1 MSSYGRTSSNAIAI
15 ASLLAEKW
23 DKKLRTT
30 SQEAA
35 KVRGISKPLAARI
48 LVQLSQVDLV
58 QGTPG
63 PNGGYALAKPPSEIR
78 LSEIVSVFQKV
89 EASERC
95 AYGPGW
101 CGTGKHC
108 PLHDTLTEL
117 DQQYLTFLE
126 KTTLDVF
133 EGHHAELPIPTPD
146 APKRPR
152 GRPAGSGIT
161 PPQQAAGSVLGQT
174 FRVTTQAS
182 ENVTRS
188 QSVQRAHS

>member
-15 ASLLAEKW
+15 AALLAERYEA
-23 DKKLRTT
+23 KKRTT

-35 KVRGISKPLAARI
+35 KIRGISKPLAARI

-58 QGTPG
+58 AGTPG
-63 PNGGYALAKPPSEIR
+63 PNGGYALARAPQEIR

-108 PLHDTLTEL
+108 PLHDHLTEL
-117 DQQYLTFLE
+117 DQQYLSFLE

-133 EGHHAELPIPTPD
+133 EGQSADSVAIPEPPPKHH
-146 APKRPR
+146 
-152 GRPAGSGIT
+152 GR
-161 PPQQAAGSVLGQT
+161 SVK
-174 FRVTTQAS
+174 
-182 ENVTRS
+182 N
-188 QSVQRAHS
+188 

>member
-15 ASLLAEKW
+15 AALLAERWKQQ
-23 DKKLRTT
+23 LRTT

-35 KVRGISKPLAARI
+35 KIRGISKPLAARI

-58 QGTPG
+58 NGTPG
-63 PNGGYALAKPPSEIR
+63 PHGGYALARDPAEIR

-117 DQQYLTFLE
+117 DQQYLSFLE

-133 EGHHAELPIPTPD
+133 EGHSAEPTDSSPTPI
-146 APKRPR
+146 KRPR
-152 GRPAGSGIT
+152 GRPHGS
-161 PPQQAAGSVLGQT
+161 
-174 FRVTTQAS
+174 
-182 ENVTRS
+182 
-188 QSVQRAHS
+188 

>member
-15 ASLLAEKW
+15 ASLLAERWGRKI
-23 DKKLRTT
+23 RTT

-35 KVRGISKPLAARI
+35 KIRGISKPLAARI

-63 PNGGYALAKPPSEIR
+63 PNGGYALARVPMEIR

-101 CGTGKHC
+101 CGTGKRC

-117 DQQYLTFLE
+117 DQQYLSFLE

-133 EGHHAELPIPTPD
+133 EGHSADVPSPAETPT
-146 APKRPR
+146 KRRR
-152 GRPAGSGIT
+152 GRPVGT
-161 PPQQAAGSVLGQT
+161 
-174 FRVTTQAS
+174 
-182 ENVTRS
+182 
-188 QSVQRAHS
+188 

>member
-15 ASLLAEKW
+15 ASLLAERWVTKA
-23 DKKLRTT
+23 RTT

-35 KVRGISKPLAARI
+35 RIRGISKPLAARI

-63 PNGGYALAKPPSEIR
+63 PHGGYALARSPREIR
-78 LSEIVSVFQKV
+78 LSVIVAVFQKV

-101 CGTGKHC
+101 CGTGNHC
-108 PLHDTLTEL
+108 PLHDSLTEI
-117 DQQYLTFLE
+117 DKQYLSFLE

-133 EGHHAELPIPTPD
+133 EGHRAESPVAAEP
-146 APKRPR
+146 AAKRRR
-152 GRPAGSGIT
+152 GRPVGS
-161 PPQQAAGSVLGQT
+161 
-174 FRVTTQAS
+174 
-182 ENVTRS
+182 
-188 QSVQRAHS
+188 

>member
-15 ASLLAEKW
+15 ASLLAERW
-23 DKKLRTT
+23 TQKLRTT
-30 SQEAA
+30 SQDAA

-63 PNGGYALAKPPSEIR
+63 PNGGYSLARHPREIH

-117 DQQYLTFLE
+117 DQQYLSFLE
-126 KTTLDVF
+126 KTTLEVF
-133 EGHHAELPIPTPD
+133 VGHSAEPS
-146 APKRPR
+146 APLEAAPRRRR
-152 GRPAGSGIT
+152 GRPIGS
-161 PPQQAAGSVLGQT
+161 
-174 FRVTTQAS
+174 
-182 ENVTRS
+182 
-188 QSVQRAHS
+188 